1 MEKIETDM
9 KRLVYFFY
17 QGKYLKGRE
26 TIVVR
31 GPIGKAAPA
40 ALTPSGETVQGQSL
54 KSLEDMCAL
63 MPRGLGPSTPS
74 HITPCK

>member
-1 MEKIETDM
+1 MTTVLHLHTCICVLLIFFLKWIKRNTNVNFVIKFSVMEKIETDM

-31 GPIGKAAPA
+31 GPTGEVAPGRQQ
-40 ALTPSGETVQGQSL
+40 P
-54 KSLEDMCAL
+54 
-63 MPRGLGPSTPS
+63 
-74 HITPCK
+74 